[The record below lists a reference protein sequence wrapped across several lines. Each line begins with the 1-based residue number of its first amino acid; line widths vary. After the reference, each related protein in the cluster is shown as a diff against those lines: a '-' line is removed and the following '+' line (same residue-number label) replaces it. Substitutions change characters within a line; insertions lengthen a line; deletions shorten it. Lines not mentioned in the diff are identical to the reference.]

1 MPTIMPEGELLRRA
15 VKWICEQYDGQV
27 VTPSPQVMEQ
37 AAVRFNLG
45 PLDQEALDRF
55 FRQQAAEEGGAE

>member
-15 VKWICEQYDGQV
+15 VKWICEQFDTDV
-27 VTPSPQVMEQ
+27 VRPTPQIMDQ

-45 PLDQEALDRF
+45 PADQEALDRF
-55 FRQQAAEEGGAE
+55 FKQQASEEGGPA

>member
-15 VKWICEQYDGQV
+15 VAWICEQSGGQDAA
-27 VTPSPQVMEQ
+27 PAARIIDE

-45 PLDQEALDRF
+45 PLDQEALVRF
-55 FRQQAAEEGGAE
+55 FRQRPAPEDGPA